1 MAMGLFNATVS
12 DARSLRNLMAA
23 ISALVEEADFQADPN
38 GIRLR
43 SMDPSH
49 VAMVDFELPSS
60 AFESYSCPQ
69 PERIRIGLS
78 DLLKLLRR
86 AKSDEK
92 LELSYD
98 GGSRKLH
105 LSFKGKA
112 LKRFTLPTLEHV
124 EEEVPT
130 PNISFNARAKLP
142 SQLLS
147 EAIEDARLISE
158 SVRFEVEPGRFVVRS
173 SSELSSAS
181 IELSKEGGLI
191 ELEVK
196 EPSKAA
202 FGLSYLSEMV
212 KAGASTSE
220 SVTVELSTDMPL
232 RLNFEPSGGGKL
244 LYYLAPRIESE

>member
-1 MAMGLFNATVS
+1 MFNVTVS
-12 DARSLRNLMAA
+12 DARLLRNLMAA
-23 ISALVEEADFQADPN
+23 ISTLVEEADFQADPS
-38 GIRLR
+38 GIKLR

-60 AFESYSCPQ
+60 AFESYSCPV

-98 GGSRKLH
+98 GRTKKLE
-105 LSFKGKA
+105 LTFKGKVV
-112 LKRFTLPTLEHV
+112 KRFTLPTLEHV

-130 PNISFNARAKLP
+130 PNISFNAKVKLP
-142 SQLLS
+142 SQLLN
-147 EAIEDARLISE
+147 EVIEDAKLISE
-158 SVRFEVEPGRFVVRS
+158 SVRFEVEPGRFMLKS

-181 IELSKEGGLI
+181 IELTKDGGII

-196 EPSKAA
+196 EPSRAA
-202 FGLSYLSEMV
+202 FALSYLSEMV

-220 SVTVELSTDMPL
+220 LVTVELSTNMPL
-232 RLNFEPSGGGKL
+232 RLDFEPPSGGRL